1 MGDITADFVSLVFYG
16 GGGKGGDSKMEDVEK
31 LELGDRVAGQF
42 KKDKKQG
49 HFG

>member
-1 MGDITADFVSLVFYG
+1 MAGEG
-16 GGGKGGDSKMEDVEK
+16 RGGDSKMEDAEK

-42 KKDKKQG
+42 KEDKKQG